1 MRMHSDKPKSLQQI
15 GGKPMLHYI
24 VDCARNVGF
33 DRIHVVYG
41 TNGQDIPKMFAQE
54 DINWVLQAEALGT
67 GHAALQAI
75 PHVMSSSVVCILY
88 GDNPFIDPKTISR
101 LTELAKGNSLALL
114 TTELKDPT
122 GYGRIRRNDDGKLQ
136 KIVEH
141 KDADENERK
150 ITEVNVGPLAA
161 PARLLKE
168 WLTRLDNRNNQREF
182 YLPDIVDFAVSDGI
196 KVSTGE
202 TLHRSESSGVNNRF
216 DQAQLER
223 IIQLNRAKDLMHSGV
238 QIADPA
244 RFDLRGEC
252 RAGKD
257 CQIDVN
263 VVLEGNVNLENNVV
277 IEANN
282 VIRNSN
288 LGDGVTILPN
298 CVIEGAKIEEGCTIG
313 PYARIRP
320 GTKIG
325 RNCKVGNFV
334 EIKNSEIGEGSKVNH
349 LAYIGDSE
357 IGKNVNFGAGS
368 ITCNYDGQNK
378 HRTRVGDDV
387 FIGSN
392 VSLVAPLEI
401 GSKAVIGAG
410 STITKD
416 VEPGQAA
423 VERSN
428 TRVVPANRLISRIK

>member
-1 MRMHSDKPKSLQQI
+1 M
-15 GGKPMLHYI
+15 
-24 VDCARNVGF
+24 
-33 DRIHVVYG
+33 
-41 TNGQDIPKMFAQE
+41 
-54 DINWVLQAEALGT
+54 
-67 GHAALQAI
+67 
-75 PHVMSSSVVCILY
+75 
-88 GDNPFIDPKTISR
+88 
-101 LTELAKGNSLALL
+101 KG
-114 TTELKDPT
+114 
-122 GYGRIRRNDDGKLQ
+122 
-136 KIVEH
+136 
-141 KDADENERK
+141 
-150 ITEVNVGPLAA
+150 
-161 PARLLKE
+161 
-168 WLTRLDNRNNQREF
+168 WLTRLDNHNNQREY
-182 YLPDIVDFAVSDGI
+182 YLTDIIDFAVSDGI
-196 KVSTGE
+196 EVSTGK
-202 TLHRSESSGVNNRF
+202 TLHRCESLGINNRF

-223 IIQLNRAKDLMHSGV
+223 IVQLNKAKDLMHSGV

-263 VVLEGNVNLENNVV
+263 VVLEGTVNLENNVV

-325 RNCKVGNFV
+325 KNCRVGNFV

-368 ITCNYDGQNK
+368 DY
-378 HRTRVGDDV
+378 
-387 FIGSN
+387 
-392 VSLVAPLEI
+392 L
-401 GSKAVIGAG
+401 
-410 STITKD
+410 
-416 VEPGQAA
+416 
-423 VERSN
+423 
-428 TRVVPANRLISRIK
+428 

>member
-1 MRMHSDKPKSLQQI
+1 M
-15 GGKPMLHYI
+15 
-24 VDCARNVGF
+24 
-33 DRIHVVYG
+33 
-41 TNGQDIPKMFAQE
+41 
-54 DINWVLQAEALGT
+54 
-67 GHAALQAI
+67 
-75 PHVMSSSVVCILY
+75 
-88 GDNPFIDPKTISR
+88 
-101 LTELAKGNSLALL
+101 
-114 TTELKDPT
+114 
-122 GYGRIRRNDDGKLQ
+122 
-136 KIVEH
+136 
-141 KDADENERK
+141 
-150 ITEVNVGPLAA
+150 
-161 PARLLKE
+161 
-168 WLTRLDNRNNQREF
+168 
-182 YLPDIVDFAVSDGI
+182 
-196 KVSTGE
+196 
-202 TLHRSESSGVNNRF
+202 
-216 DQAQLER
+216 
-223 IIQLNRAKDLMHSGV
+223 
-238 QIADPA
+238 
-244 RFDLRGEC
+244 
-252 RAGKD
+252 
-257 CQIDVN
+257 
-263 VVLEGNVNLENNVV
+263 

-288 LGDGVTILPN
+288 LGDDVTILPN

-401 GSKAVIGAG
+401 GNKAVIGAG